1 MGLPCGLTRRK
12 PRPSYPTFPTNPTNP
27 MSPLDAL
34 WHLANFFGPAIGV
47 GLIASALCKLVWWKA
62 LRSVAFSGMALWAIL
77 AGAIALVIGLVI
89 FGHDGRMTT
98 YGLLVLACVGGLW
111 WGGLRRAG

>member
-1 MGLPCGLTRRK
+1 
-12 PRPSYPTFPTNPTNP
+12 

-47 GLIASALCKLVWWKA
+47 GLIASALCKLVWRKA

-89 FGHDGRMTT
+89 FGRDGRMTT
-98 YGLLVLACVGGLW
+98 YGLLVLACASGLW